1 MTTDRFWTPLIILL
15 VVIIAVGGIFAW
27 SQYQDSQ
34 AAEISLTS
42 NLTEERLPN
51 EIYIGGAVTNPGFYP
66 LRGDNRIEALVQA
79 AGGTGISAEF
89 KTFKLHIDEVGEE
102 SSPQKINLNRA
113 EIWLLEA
120 LPGIGEER
128 AKAIITYR
136 REQGPFHTAKELLK
150 VPGIGIGTF
159 EGIKYLVTVAD

>member
-1 MTTDRFWTPLIILL
+1 MTANKLWTPLTILL
-15 VVIIAVGGIFAW
+15 AVIIAVGGILAW
-27 SQYQDSQ
+27 SRYHTSQ
-34 AAEISLTS
+34 AAGISLAS

-66 LRGDNRIEALVQA
+66 LKRNDSIEALVQA
-79 AGGTGISAEF
+79 AGGADISAELRSI
-89 KTFKLHIDEVGEE
+89 KLHIGEIGE
-102 SSPQKINLNRA
+102 DSSPQKIDINRA

-136 REQGPFHTAKELLK
+136 REQGPFHTVKELMK

-159 EGIKYLVTVAD
+159 EGIKYLITVAD